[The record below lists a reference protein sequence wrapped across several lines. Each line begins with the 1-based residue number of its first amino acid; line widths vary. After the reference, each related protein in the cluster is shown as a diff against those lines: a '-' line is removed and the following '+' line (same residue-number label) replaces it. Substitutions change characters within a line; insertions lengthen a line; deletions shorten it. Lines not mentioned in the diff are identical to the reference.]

1 MLLLSLLSWLLKLSN
16 VYLIAVCF
24 AICQDISRCV
34 CQRNTDGP
42 NCEKCLPLFNM
53 RPYRTREAC
62 EGNDILLLV
71 LFTYTCKFVNLLKTE
86 FTYIVQCTCTHLQ
99 PKTSNHVSA
108 ISSKWVYCTF
118 QIHMNS
124 EVQKPTDV
132 CIFRCCQSS

>member
-42 NCEKCLPLFNM
+42 NCEKCLPLFNN

-86 FTYIVQCTCTHLQ
+86 FTYIVQCTFTHLQ
-99 PKTSNHVSA
+99 PKTSNQVSA